1 MAKPLRLA
9 PVNRLLDSQ
18 EPSVPNIV
26 RTLRLWALFAAEA
39 LVADFFSL
47 PSHLNFNHFAF
58 GDGGFNLTVQF
69 LVRQGY
75 SPVIDFGFPYGAL
88 SLLFG
93 RAWFAL
99 FGLTPAAYFAAIV
112 VCDVIFA
119 LALARFAN
127 RLRLH
132 RSGIALILAALP
144 FAILLTIT
152 FAHALERVLL
162 SSALAEHAAGKR
174 ANSLALATAA
184 IFTKPSMGYV
194 YGLLLLLFML
204 RASRP
209 LSYHSIYQ
217 YLRALMP
224 AAITGLCLAVLL
236 SAAYRVPVVVHT
248 LFPISGHD
256 AYRANNF
263 GFFGAG
269 SAFWYFSGVHL
280 GYYLGTGVSFWFGA
294 TILVI
299 FGGCYAALRLLHR
312 SKSNE
317 GFDLNYELVVSCAV
331 MQTAFIA
338 FFFGSNASW
347 TSYAYI
353 PMMGVAAMCAWGG
366 SLSRAGWALVLIG
379 AVGQKSML
387 TDNFHRW
394 REMAPSREMAGMW
407 AMPDEHREWVQI
419 LAIIDGHS
427 AIALVGDGAVQLLFE
442 GFNRPVVG
450 SYIHGQTTS
459 GELARGLRQLAG
471 STVVVVP
478 RVVENSGFLKTWPEF
493 SEALSGWSVVWRS
506 PDFVVYERPAISRG
520 GAER

>member
-1 MAKPLRLA
+1 
-9 PVNRLLDSQ
+9 
-18 EPSVPNIV
+18 
-26 RTLRLWALFAAEA
+26 LFAVET
-39 LVADFFSL
+39 LTVDFFSL
-47 PSHLNFNHFAF
+47 PSHLSFNHFAF

-75 SPVIDFGFPYGAL
+75 TPVIDFGFPYGAL

-93 RAWFAL
+93 QAWFAL
-99 FGLTPAAYFAAIV
+99 FGLTPAAYFASIV

-119 LALARFAN
+119 LSLARFAN
-127 RLRLH
+127 RLKLH
-132 RSGIALILAALP
+132 GPAIALILAALP

-217 YLRALMP
+217 YIRSLMP

-236 SAAYRVPVVVHT
+236 SAVYRVPVVVQA
-248 LFPISGHD
+248 LFPITAHD
-256 AYRANNF
+256 SYRANNF

-269 SAFWYFSGVHL
+269 SAFWYFPGVHL

-294 TILVI
+294 TILII
-299 FGGCYAALRLLHR
+299 FGGCYVALRLLHG
-312 SKSNE
+312 SKGNE
-317 GFDLNYELVVSCAV
+317 SLDLNYELVMNCAV

-353 PMMGVAAMCAWGG
+353 PMMGVAAMCGWANT
-366 SLSRAGWALVLIG
+366 LSCAGWALVLIG

-394 REMAPSREMAGMW
+394 REMAPSRETAGMW

-419 LAIIDGHS
+419 LGIIDDHS

-442 GFNRPVVG
+442 SFGKPVVG
-450 SYIHGQTTS
+450 SFIHGQTTS

-471 STVVVVP
+471 SSVAVVP
-478 RVVENSGFLKTWPEF
+478 RVAENSGFLKAWPEF
-493 SEALSGWSVVWRS
+493 SDALSGWSVVWRS
-506 PDFVVYERPAISRG
+506 PNFIVYERPAISRG
-520 GAER
+520 GPER